1 MRSALKIMSTLMV
14 LLMML
19 AAEFPAASQ
28 NAVSVKGVIIDNQK
42 LPVIGASVIEKGK
55 NSNGTVTDVDGHFQL
70 TVPSGSVLVFS
81 SIGYKTIELPAQAS
95 MTVVLEEDSMLL
107 EDVVVVGYGTQK
119 KESLTGAITAIK
131 SDDIQTTKTE
141 SLISNIQGK
150 MSGLLIRQKT
160 GEPGTFDNMI
170 SIRGYDTPLIV
181 IDGITRE
188 GTDEF
193 AQLTSDDIE
202 SISILKDASAS
213 IYGMNSANGVIIVTT
228 KRGKNQKPSVSYSGL
243 VGMKNPTGMEST
255 MDAYNYRLMANEMAR
270 NGQTALPYS
279 DDILEKYRTGADGY
293 KDWDW
298 VDMYMKKYAFQQNH
312 DLSVRGGSDKVQY
325 FVSFGYNNDNGLLK
339 SNIQWYKRYSL
350 RANVNVELARS
361 LHLNVGVSGR
371 FDKTQRAKEDFQWT
385 FKTLMVND
393 RGVGPFTIGSDQ
405 HLSQIEPESKNPEA
419 LVHKDGNGYR
429 LGRNVTY
436 QTNVELKWDLPWVEG
451 LSLSA
456 LGSFDGYT
464 HNNSELSRSYQIY
477 DYYTDEPKG
486 SKDTD
491 QYTSSMNLYQK
502 VYGRIQANYSHAFGK
517 HNVAATVVG
526 EMSESRWDYLS
537 GSRKYSDLFTN
548 DILDQ
553 ASSGTATNAGNRSF
567 NRLAAWLGRVN
578 YDYAGKYLVEAVVR
592 YDGSYRYAPGHRW
605 AVFPSFSAGW
615 RISEEPFIKNNV
627 SWISNI
633 KLRASYGKSG
643 YDAGNPF
650 AYVYAY
656 TQNSSN
662 PTYTFDGSTLTTRM
676 NAPGVV
682 TDNLSWVKSEIINAG
697 IDVGLFD
704 GKLFGTVEVFQ
715 RYNDGILA
723 NRSINVPNTFG
734 ASFPQENINTTYN
747 RGIEF
752 EVGTRGQIGRDFTYS
767 VSANYTYARF
777 KYGHVEGEKYSSQY
791 DRWQNCKSGRTM
803 GGFWDHDRGLFMA
816 KYKGQYQSIL
826 EYETAPLMGGA
837 SGNSKMLPG
846 SFRILDLNGDG
857 KIDYNDQV
865 PEFWGMGTNPPI
877 QYGLNIALGYKN
889 FDLNVLLQGAAGF
902 RIGYANDDVWGYGAK
917 TNPTLMTKY
926 YDRWHTSSSTADPY
940 DPGTTWVSGKYPAL
954 RKSFDGTTD
963 NGNSWGVGAIDFWN
977 PSATYLRIKSVELGY
992 SIPKSAC
999 KKAGIASCRVF
1010 VNGFNLFTFCN
1021 SLLKNADPE
1030 REERS
1035 WGASLAYPLMRTYN
1049 FGVNINF

>member
-1 MRSALKIMSTLMV
+1 MRNAFRFLSTFMV

-19 AAEFPAASQ
+19 ATEFPAASQ

-42 LPVIGASVIEKGK
+42 QPVIGASVFEKGK
-55 NSNGTVTDVDGHFQL
+55 SGNGSVTDIDGHFQIS
-70 TVPSGSVLVFS
+70 VPADAVLIFS
-81 SIGYKTIELPAQAS
+81 SIGYKTIELQAKPD

-228 KRGKNQKPSVSYSGL
+228 KRGRRQKPTVSYSGL
-243 VGMKNPTGMEST
+243 VGMKEPTGMEST

-279 DDILEKYRTGADGY
+279 DDIIEKYRTGAEGY

-298 VDMYMKKYAFQQNH
+298 INLYMKKFAFQQNH
-312 DLSVRGGSDKVQY
+312 DISVRGGSEKVQY
-325 FVSFGYNNDNGLLK
+325 FVSLGYNNDNGLLK
-339 SNIQWYKRYSL
+339 SNIQWYKRYSI
-350 RANVNVELARS
+350 RANVNIELAKS
-361 LHLNVGVSGR
+361 LHLNIGVSGR
-371 FDKTQRAKEDFQWT
+371 MDNTQRAKEDFQWT

-393 RGVGPFTIGSDQ
+393 RGVGPFTIGNNQ
-405 HLSQIEPESKNPEA
+405 HYSQIEPESKNPEA

-429 LGRNVTY
+429 QNRNLTY
-436 QTNVELKWDLPWVEG
+436 QTNLELKWDLPWVKG

-456 LGSFDGYT
+456 LGSFDGYS
-464 HNNSELSRSYQIY
+464 HNSSELSRSYQIY
-477 DYYTDEPKG
+477 DYFTDESKG

-491 QYTSSMNLYQK
+491 QYTSTIWLNQK
-502 VYGRIQANYSHAFGK
+502 MYGRIQANYSHAFGK
-517 HNVAATVVG
+517 HNLAATAVA
-526 EMSESRWDYLS
+526 EMSETRWDYLM
-537 GSRKYSDLFTN
+537 GSRKYSDLYTN

-553 ASSGTATNAGNRSF
+553 ASSGTASNAGNRSLK
-567 NRLAAWLGRVN
+567 RLAAWLGRVN

-605 AVFPSFSAGW
+605 AFFPSFSAGW
-615 RISEEPFIKNNV
+615 RISEESFIKNNAK
-627 SWISNI
+627 WISNI

-643 YDAGNPF
+643 YDAGDAF
-650 AYVYAY
+650 AYVYGY
-656 TQNSSN
+656 TQGNQS
-662 PTYTFDGSTLTTRM
+662 YTFDGSTLTSPM
-676 NAPGVV
+676 VAPGVV
-682 TDNLSWVKSEIINAG
+682 TDRLSWVKSEIINAG
-697 IDVGLFD
+697 LDFGFLGGRIY
-704 GKLFGTVEVFQ
+704 GTVEVFQ

-723 NRSINVPNTFG
+723 DRSINVPNTFG
-734 ASFPQENINTTYN
+734 ASFPKENINTTYN

-752 EVGTRGQIGRDFTYS
+752 EIGTKGMIGKDFSYGL
-767 VSANYTYARF
+767 SANYTYARF

-816 KYKGQYQSIL
+816 KYDGQYQNIS
-826 EYETAPLMGGA
+826 EYETAPLMGGSA
-837 SGNSKMLPG
+837 GNSKLLPG

-865 PEFWGMGTNPPI
+865 PEFWGTGTNPPI
-877 QYGLNIALGYKN
+877 QYGFNISLQYKNIDLNI
-889 FDLNVLLQGAAGF
+889 LLQGAAAF
-902 RIGYANDDVWGYGAK
+902 RIGYANDDIWGYGAK

-926 YDRWHTSSSTADPY
+926 YDRWHAADATADPY
-940 DPGTTWVSGKYPAL
+940 DPNTKWVSGKYPAL
-954 RKSFDGTTD
+954 RKSFDGTLD
-963 NGNSWGVGAIDFWN
+963 NGNSWGQGAISFWN
-977 PSATYLRIKSVELGY
+977 PDATYLRVKSVELGY
-992 SIPKSAC
+992 NLPKDIC
-999 KKAGIASCRVF
+999 KKLGLSSGRIY

-1021 SLLKNADPE
+1021 KLLKNADPE
-1030 REERS
+1030 REERD
-1035 WGASLAYPLMRTYN
+1035 WGANLAYPLMRTYN